1 MTNQTLQRR
10 DMVRGMGEKNIL
22 VLVKNTLVVC
32 TNTGSFA
39 AHKKFIRLIEENRKA
54 IQVSNF

>member
-1 MTNQTLQRR
+1 
-10 DMVRGMGEKNIL
+10 MVRGMGEKNVL
-22 VLVKNTLVVC
+22 VLVKNTLVFC

-54 IQVSNF
+54 IQVSVF